1 MGRNGLHAKGLL
13 RTNLSGPDIA
23 PAPAGGRP
31 KRVES
36 EPVDGHCGGTQRWAA
51 HGPVAM
57 TDAVLLSTV
66 ILLGI
71 APITG
76 SFLGVLAL
84 RIPAGRTVLIDR
96 SACDACGHV
105 LGLLDLMP
113 VVNWMVSRGR
123 CRYCGERVSPFYP
136 LIELAALAVV
146 LWAWTVASGPELWA
160 GSILGWLLMVLALI
174 NTRHFTVPNELV
186 VALFS
191 VGFAVAAITGPG
203 AMVDSL
209 AGAGIGFGCGLAM
222 PAADARLDRK
232 SALGSGE
239 ARLLAAAGAWVGWQ
253 GFPDVAVVA
262 LLAALAVAAVHAR
275 TRSSADRRL
284 PVGACVCLA
293 TWLAWL
299 YGPLILG

>member
-23 PAPAGGRP
+23 PAPAGGLP

-36 EPVDGHCGGTQRWAA
+36 EPVDGHCGGKQRLAA
-51 HGPVAM
+51 HEPVAM
-57 TDAVLLSTV
+57 RDAVLLSTV

-84 RIPAGRTVLIDR
+84 RIPAGRKVLIDR
-96 SACDACGHV
+96 STCDACGHV
-105 LGLLDLMP
+105 LGFLDLMP

-174 NTRHFTVPNELV
+174 NTRHFTVPDELV
-186 VALFS
+186 LPLIT
-191 VGFAVAAITGPG
+191 VGFAAAAITGTG

-209 AGAGIGFGCGLAM
+209 AGAGIGFGWGLAM
-222 PAADARLDRK
+222 AAVDAKFDRR
-232 SALGSGE
+232 AGLGSGE

-253 GFPDVAVVA
+253 GLPDVAVVA
-262 LLAALAVAAVHAR
+262 LLAALAVAVVHAR
-275 TRSSADRRL
+275 ARSADRRL

>member
-1 MGRNGLHAKGLL
+1 MPSICCEQIIPKQ
-13 RTNLSGPDIA
+13 SDIA
-23 PAPAGGRP
+23 PAPAGALP

-36 EPVDGHCGGTQRWAA
+36 GPVDGHCGGTQRLAA

-84 RIPAGRTVLIDR
+84 RIPAGRKVLIDR

-174 NTRHFTVPNELV
+174 NTRHFTLPNELV
-186 VALFS
+186 LPLIT
-191 VGFAVAAITGPG
+191 VGFAAAAITGTG

-209 AGAGIGFGCGLAM
+209 AGAGIGFGWGLAM
-222 PAADARLDRK
+222 PAVDAKFDLR
-232 SALGSGE
+232 AGVGSGE
-239 ARLLAAAGAWVGWQ
+239 ARLLAAAGAWVGWR
-253 GFPDVAVVA
+253 GLPDVAVVA
-262 LLAALAVAAVHAR
+262 LLAALAIAVVHGRARSAA
-275 TRSSADRRL
+275 RRL

-299 YGPLILG
+299 YGPVILG

>member
-1 MGRNGLHAKGLL
+1 
-13 RTNLSGPDIA
+13 
-23 PAPAGGRP
+23 
-31 KRVES
+31 
-36 EPVDGHCGGTQRWAA
+36 
-51 HGPVAM
+51 M

-123 CRYCGERVSPFYP
+123 CRYCGERVSLFYP

-174 NTRHFTVPNELV
+174 NTRHFTLPNELV
-186 VALFS
+186 LPLITI
-191 VGFAVAAITGPG
+191 GFAAAAITGTG

-209 AGAGIGFGCGLAM
+209 AGAGLGFGWGLAM
-222 PAADARLDRK
+222 PAVDAKFDLR
-232 SALGSGE
+232 AGLGSGE
-239 ARLLAAAGAWVGWQ
+239 ARLLAATGAWVGWRSL
-253 GFPDVAVVA
+253 PDVAVVA
-262 LLAALAVAAVHAR
+262 LLAALAGAVVHAR
-275 TRSSADRRL
+275 ARSADRRL

>member
-23 PAPAGGRP
+23 PAPAGGLP

-36 EPVDGHCGGTQRWAA
+36 EPVDGHCGGKQRLAA
-51 HGPVAM
+51 HEPVAM
-57 TDAVLLSTV
+57 RDAVLLSTV

-84 RIPAGRTVLIDR
+84 RIPAGRKVLIDR

-105 LGLLDLMP
+105 LGFLDLMP

-123 CRYCGERVSPFYP
+123 CRYCGERVSRFYP

-174 NTRHFTVPNELV
+174 NTRHFTVPDELV
-186 VALFS
+186 LPLIT
-191 VGFAVAAITGPG
+191 VGFAAAAITGTG

-209 AGAGIGFGCGLAM
+209 AGAGIGFGWGLAM
-222 PAADARLDRK
+222 AAVDAKFDRR
-232 SALGSGE
+232 AGLGSGE

-253 GFPDVAVVA
+253 GLPDVAVVA
-262 LLAALAVAAVHAR
+262 LLAALAVAVVHAR
-275 TRSSADRRL
+275 ARSADRRL

>member
-1 MGRNGLHAKGLL
+1 MGRNGLHAKCLL
-13 RTNLSGPDIA
+13 RTNLAAPDIA
-23 PAPAGGRP
+23 PAPAGALTKP
-31 KRVES
+31 VES
-36 EPVDGHCGGTQRWAA
+36 GPVDGHCGGKQRLAA

-123 CRYCGERVSPFYP
+123 CRYCGERVSLFYP

-174 NTRHFTVPNELV
+174 NTRHFTLPNELV
-186 VALFS
+186 LPLIAF
-191 VGFAVAAITGPG
+191 GFAAAAITDTG

-209 AGAGIGFGCGLAM
+209 IGTGIGFGCGLAM
-222 PAADARLDRK
+222 SAADAKLDRR
-232 SALGSGE
+232 AGLGSGE

-253 GFPDVAVVA
+253 GLPDVAVVA
-262 LLAALAVAAVHAR
+262 LLAALAVAIVHAR
-275 TRSSADRRL
+275 ARSADRRL